1 MVKQEESE
9 LPDSDANSIFETPFD
24 SPLYPRFPM
33 EMRNVEIMTVF
44 YRSDMEAARG
54 LIPAPLE
61 LKSDIVIIHIYHMHD
76 ADMFGDYYESALQ
89 LPVALPGT
97 GVRGAYSPYLYL
109 SSAGAVAVG
118 REIYGQPK
126 KGGEPRLEVRGDLFV
141 GTVRRNGI
149 DVITA
154 TMPYKVRRAEL
165 PEMLEFGDFRTNI
178 NLKII
183 NGADGKI
190 AIRQLTARRFENV
203 RVRECWSGPA
213 TIELRPNAQAPVY
226 KLPVREMI
234 AGFYWRTD
242 FVLPWGQVLHDYL
255 ATEASDN
262 EA

>member
-1 MVKQEESE
+1 MES
-9 LPDSDANSIFETPFD
+9 NSVSNVFETPFD
-24 SPLYPRFPM
+24 NPLYPRFPM
-33 EMRNVEIMTVF
+33 EMRDVEILTVF
-44 YRSDMEAARG
+44 YRTDIEAAQG

-76 ADMFGDYYESALQ
+76 ADMFGDYYESAVQ
-89 LPVALPGT
+89 LPVTLPGT
-97 GVRGAYSPYLYL
+97 DVSGAYSPYLYL
-109 SSAGAVAVG
+109 SSVGAVAVG

-126 KGGEPRLEVRGDLFV
+126 KEGEPRLEVRGDLFV

-165 PEMLEFGDFRTNI
+165 SDLLSYSDFRTNI
-178 NLKII
+178 NLKVV
-183 NGADGKI
+183 NGVDGKI

-226 KLPVREMI
+226 KLPVLEMI
-234 AGFYWRTD
+234 AGFYWRAD

-255 ATEASDN
+255 ATEASDDD
-262 EA
+262 A

>member
-1 MVKQEESE
+1 MPEN
-9 LPDSDANSIFETPFD
+9 DANSIFETPFD

-44 YRSDMEAARG
+44 YRTDKDAARR

-61 LKSDIVIIHIYHMHD
+61 LESDIVIIHIYHMHD
-76 ADMFGDYYESALQ
+76 ADMFGSYDESAVQ

-97 GVRGAYSPYLYL
+97 GVSGAYSPYLYL
-109 SSAGAVAVG
+109 SSMGAVAVG

-126 KGGEPRLEVRGDLFV
+126 KGGEPRLEVRGDLIV
-141 GTVRRNGI
+141 GAVSRNGI

-154 TMPYKVRRAEL
+154 TMPYKARRAEL
-165 PEMLEFGDFRTNI
+165 SEMLEISDFRTNI

-183 NGADGKI
+183 NGVDGKI

-213 TIELRPNAQAPVY
+213 TMELRPNAQAPVY
-226 KLPVREMI
+226 QLPVREMI

-242 FVLPWGQVLHDYL
+242 FVLPWGEVLHDYL
-255 ATEASDN
+255 ATEAGDDES
-262 EA
+262 

>member
-1 MVKQEESE
+1 MPEN
-9 LPDSDANSIFETPFD
+9 DANSIFETPFD

-44 YRSDMEAARG
+44 YRTDKDAARR

-61 LKSDIVIIHIYHMHD
+61 LESDIVIVHIYHMHD
-76 ADMFGDYYESALQ
+76 ADMFGNYDESAVQ

-97 GVRGAYSPYLYL
+97 GVSGAYSPYLYL
-109 SSAGAVAVG
+109 SSVGAVAVG

-154 TMPYKVRRAEL
+154 TMPYKARRAEL
-165 PEMLEFGDFRTNI
+165 SEMLEFGDFRTNV

-183 NGADGKI
+183 NGVDGKI

-203 RVRECWSGPA
+203 RVRECWSGSA
-213 TIELRPNAQAPVY
+213 TVELRPNAQAPVY
-226 KLPVREMI
+226 QLPAREMI
-234 AGFYWRTD
+234 AGFYWRAD
-242 FVLPWGQVLHDYL
+242 FVLPWGEVLHDYL
-255 ATEASDN
+255 TTEAGDD
-262 EA
+262 AP

>member
-1 MVKQEESE
+1 MEQNN
-9 LPDSDANSIFETPFD
+9 ANSIFETPFD

-33 EMRNVEIMTVF
+33 EMRNVDIMTIL
-44 YRSDMEAARG
+44 YRTDIDAARR

-61 LKSDIVIIHIYHMHD
+61 LKSDAVIVHIYHMHD
-76 ADMFGDYYESALQ
+76 ADMFGNYCESAVQ
-89 LPVALPGT
+89 LPVTLPGT
-97 GVRGAYSPYLYL
+97 DVSGAYSPYLYL
-109 SSAGAVAVG
+109 SSVGAVAVG

-141 GTVRRNGI
+141 GTVRRNDI
-149 DVITA
+149 DIITA
-154 TMPYKVRRAEL
+154 TMPYKAQRAEL
-165 PEMLEFGDFRTNI
+165 SEMLKVGDFRTNI
-178 NLKII
+178 NLKVV
-183 NGADGKI
+183 NGVDGKI

-203 RVRECWSGPA
+203 RVHECWSGPA

-242 FVLPWGQVLHDYL
+242 FVLPWGRVLHDYL
-255 ATEASDN
+255 ATEAGAD

>member
-1 MVKQEESE
+1 MVKPEESA
-9 LPDSDANSIFETPFD
+9 LPERKADSIFETPFD

-33 EMRNVEIMTVF
+33 EMRDVEIMTVF
-44 YRSDMEAARG
+44 YRTDIDAARR

-61 LKSDIVIIHIYHMHD
+61 IKSDMVIIHMYHMHD
-76 ADMFGDYYESALQ
+76 ADMFGDYYESAVQ
-89 LPVALPGT
+89 LSVALPGT
-97 GVRGAYSPYLYL
+97 GVSGAYSPYLYL
-109 SSAGAVAVG
+109 SSMGAVAVG

-149 DVITA
+149 EVITA
-154 TMPYKVRRAEL
+154 TMPYKARRAEL
-165 PEMLEFGDFRTNI
+165 SEMLEFGDFRTNI

-183 NGADGKI
+183 NGVDGRI

-203 RVRECWSGPA
+203 RVHECWAGPA

-226 KLPVREMI
+226 RLPVRDMI

-242 FVLPWGQVLHDYL
+242 FVLPWGEVLHDYL
-255 ATEASDN
+255 ATGTGDDES
-262 EA
+262 

>member
-1 MVKQEESE
+1 MPE
-9 LPDSDANSIFETPFD
+9 SDANTIFETPFD

-44 YRSDMEAARG
+44 YRTDKGAARR

-61 LKSDIVIIHIYHMHD
+61 LESGIVIVHIYHMHD
-76 ADMFGDYYESALQ
+76 ADMFGDYCESAVQ

-97 GVRGAYSPYLYL
+97 GVSGAYSPYLYL
-109 SSAGAVAVG
+109 SSVGAVAVG

-126 KGGEPRLEVRGDLFV
+126 KGGEPRLELHGDLFV
-141 GTVRRNGI
+141 GTVSRNGI

-154 TMPYKVRRAEL
+154 TMSYKARRAEL
-165 PEMLEFGDFRTNI
+165 SEMLEISDFRTNI
-178 NLKII
+178 NLKIV
-183 NGADGKI
+183 NGVDGKI

-213 TIELRPNAQAPVY
+213 TMELRPNALAPVY

-242 FVLPWGQVLHDYL
+242 FVLPWGEVLHDYL
-255 ATEASDN
+255 ATEARDDES
-262 EA
+262 

>member
-1 MVKQEESE
+1 MVKQEESA
-9 LPDSDANSIFETPFD
+9 LPESKADSIFETPFD

-33 EMRNVEIMTVF
+33 EMRDVEIMTVF
-44 YRSDMEAARG
+44 YRTDIDAARR

-61 LKSDIVIIHIYHMHD
+61 ITSDIVIIHMYHMHD
-76 ADMFGDYYESALQ
+76 ADMFGDYYESAVQ
-89 LPVALPGT
+89 LPVTLPGT
-97 GVRGAYSPYLYL
+97 GVSGAYSPYLYL
-109 SSAGAVAVG
+109 SSMGAVAVG

-149 DVITA
+149 EVITA
-154 TMPYKVRRAEL
+154 TMPYKARRAEL
-165 PEMLEFGDFRTNI
+165 SEMLEFGDFRSNI

-183 NGADGKI
+183 NGVDGRI

-203 RVRECWSGPA
+203 RVHECWAGPA

-226 KLPVREMI
+226 RLPVRDMI

-242 FVLPWGQVLHDYL
+242 FVLPWGEVLHDYL
-255 ATEASDN
+255 ATETGDDES
-262 EA
+262 

>member
-1 MVKQEESE
+1 MPE
-9 LPDSDANSIFETPFD
+9 SDANTIFETPVD

-44 YRSDMEAARG
+44 YRTDADAARQ

-61 LKSDIVIIHIYHMHD
+61 LESDIAIIHIYHMHD
-76 ADMFGDYYESALQ
+76 ADMFGDYYESAVQ

-109 SSAGAVAVG
+109 SSMGAVAVG

-141 GTVRRNGI
+141 GTVSRNGI

-154 TMPYKVRRAEL
+154 TMPYKARRAEL
-165 PEMLEFGDFRTNI
+165 SEMLAISDFRTNI

-183 NGADGKI
+183 NGVDGKI

-203 RVRECWSGPA
+203 RVSECWSGPA

-226 KLPVREMI
+226 KLPARETLD
-234 AGFYWRTD
+234 GFYWRAD
-242 FVLPWGQVLHDYL
+242 FVLPWGEVLHDYL
-255 ATEASDN
+255 APEARDN
-262 EA
+262 ES